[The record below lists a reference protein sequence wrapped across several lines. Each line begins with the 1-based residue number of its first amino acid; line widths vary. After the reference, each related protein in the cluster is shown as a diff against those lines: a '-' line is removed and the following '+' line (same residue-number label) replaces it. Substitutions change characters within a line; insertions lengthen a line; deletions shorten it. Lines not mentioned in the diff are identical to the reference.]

1 MATAQK
7 ETSKQVKLVSRVLT
21 NKGTILFTT
30 EDGKNL
36 SLNRDMIAVLKEMGD
51 PIPNVGSIVKVQP
64 SIDQLGNESDRWVQL
79 A

>member
-30 EDGKNL
+30 ENGKNL